1 MLRFIF
7 LLAALS
13 LASVATAARLNADS
27 SWDEIRAAR
36 DIDVRIPE
44 IAFQSGERTY
54 SIPVTDVCLA
64 DENTFRTKEKVA
76 LRSRPTSGRVDN
88 SVSMGNDFLFTDRT
102 FTQRRCVADGRNCTW
117 KTETVET
124 GLEYNIPVKEKS
136 SRGVGRTL
144 FRKPYTITACS

>member
-1 MLRFIF
+1 MLRSI
-7 LLAALS
+7 LILAALA
-13 LASVATAARLNADS
+13 LASVAHAARVDVNS

-36 DIDVRIPE
+36 DVDVRVPE
-44 IAFQSGERTY
+44 IGFKSEARSY

-64 DENTFRTKEKVA
+64 DENTFRTTEKIS

-88 SVSMGNDFLFTDRT
+88 SVSQGNDFLTTDRT
-102 FTQRRCVADGRNCTW
+102 FTERRCVADGRNCTW
-117 KTETVET
+117 QTQTVET
-124 GLEYNIPVKEKS
+124 PLEYNISVKEKS